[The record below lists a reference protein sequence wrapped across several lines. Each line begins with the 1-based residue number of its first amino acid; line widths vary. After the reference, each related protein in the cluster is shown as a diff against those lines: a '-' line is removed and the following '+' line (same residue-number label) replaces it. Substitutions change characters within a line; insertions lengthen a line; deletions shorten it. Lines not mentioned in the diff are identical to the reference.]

1 MPFSLAEQAKNL
13 ITKAENILLVAHAK
27 MDGDTLS
34 SSIAMHLLLKK
45 MGKKTTLVCADP
57 VPEIFSFL
65 PETSKIH
72 REIEADSEF
81 VISLDC
87 SQVSAKKLRWKTV
100 GTTLKIFV
108 TPESGAFS
116 VDNLS
121 FSEDSHFDL
130 IISLDAAEKK
140 QLGSIFEENIEL
152 FSRTPLLVF
161 DHHASNDGFGVV
173 NIIDTTAASTTEVLF
188 HFLPTLFGEEWKKK
202 IDPDIA
208 TLLLTGIITDTGSF
222 QNPNTTPRSLEAAA
236 DLSELGARQQEII
249 RHVFKTKNI
258 PTLKLWGRVL
268 SKIKT
273 DPVHRLLWST
283 VSSGD
288 LADTGG
294 RIDDLEGIVD
304 ELLATAPGM
313 EMVLL
318 IKEREDGIVAASIR
332 TTTPLCDAAEFAS
345 EFGGGG
351 HTQAAGFKIRGG
363 KAFEIAVGEI
373 IFAAQR
379 FQKNRLGIEGD
390 VTSFSNGKS
399 VPVKINESESLIL
412 KQESRKYIKEPEEEV
427 SEIPAEKN
435 ERTVTNEE
443 EVLDKNQE
451 IVPAKKVESADTE
464 EERISI
470 PSRKNDFVDIPDAE
484 QNASPQKSEDSAF
497 TAAQEEISKKVSHAA
512 APDISHQ
519 EFSSMLEKMMSIDP
533 AKHTQSSDQK

>member
-1 MPFSLAEQAKNL
+1 MPLSIAEQAKNL
-13 ITKAENILLVAHAK
+13 ITKAENILLVAHTK

-34 SSIAMHLLLKK
+34 STIAMHLLLKK

-57 VPEIFSFL
+57 VPEIFAFL
-65 PETSKIH
+65 PATGEIH
-72 REIEADSEF
+72 REFETDSEF

-87 SQVSAKKLRWKTV
+87 SQIAAKKLRWKTI

-108 TPESGAFS
+108 TPESGSFS
-116 VDNLS
+116 TTNLT

-140 QLGSIFEENIEL
+140 QLGSIFEENTEL

-173 NIIDTTAASTTEVLF
+173 NIIDTTAASTTEVIF

-202 IDPDIA
+202 IDPDVA

-273 DPVHRLLWST
+273 DPIHRLLWST
-283 VSSGD
+283 VSSND

-294 RIDDLEGIVD
+294 KTDDLEGIVD

-318 IKEREDGIVAASIR
+318 IKEREDGIIAASIR

-351 HTQAAGFKIRGG
+351 HTQAAGLKIRGG

-379 FQKNRLGIEGD
+379 FQKNRLGIAEEDIPPTPSGNK
-390 VTSFSNGKS
+390 T
-399 VPVKINESESLIL
+399 VPVKISQSETLLL
-412 KQESRKYIKEPEEEV
+412 KEESRKYIQEVPEEE
-427 SEIPAEKN
+427 PY
-435 ERTVTNEE
+435 EE
-443 EVLDKNQE
+443 EILEKDE
-451 IVPAKKVESADTE
+451 MTP
-464 EERISI
+464 
-470 PSRKNDFVDIPDAE
+470 PSRRKDFVEISNSEAE
-484 QNASPQKSEDSAF
+484 SSPQKAEESAF
-497 TAAQEEISKKVSHAA
+497 SAAQDEIAQKTSSAA
-512 APDISHQ
+512 QDEILQKTLAQDETPPQESPPPVPDLSHQ
-519 EFSSMLEKMMSIDP
+519 EFSSMLEKMMSVDP
-533 AKHTQSSDQK
+533 AKHTQSSS